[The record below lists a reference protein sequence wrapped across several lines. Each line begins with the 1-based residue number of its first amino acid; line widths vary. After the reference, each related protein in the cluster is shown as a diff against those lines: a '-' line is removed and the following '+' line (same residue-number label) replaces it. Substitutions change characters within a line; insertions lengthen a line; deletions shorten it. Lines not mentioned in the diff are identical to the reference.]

1 MKNKLKQIIKPNF
14 QSNIILINKI
24 GKKKSIKKREKKWV
38 NLINLLNSRLDLSDG
53 DNSIKKQVQCWKTRD
68 LGYETNITS

>member
-24 GKKKSIKKREKKWV
+24 GKKSQLKKERKNDSI
-38 NLINLLNSRLDLSDG
+38 
-53 DNSIKKQVQCWKTRD
+53 
-68 LGYETNITS
+68 